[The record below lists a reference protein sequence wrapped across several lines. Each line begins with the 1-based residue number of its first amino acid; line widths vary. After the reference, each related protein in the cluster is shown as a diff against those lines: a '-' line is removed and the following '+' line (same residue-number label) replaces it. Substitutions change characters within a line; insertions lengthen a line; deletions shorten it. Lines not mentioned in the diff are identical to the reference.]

1 MTEEHQRCRAITK
14 AGSQCK
20 NSAHAGSDYCHVH
33 RNYAGKTTPEVEVDD
48 GSQEPSVGI
57 PDHAELRS
65 LLVELN
71 ELTEE
76 LNKLVPDY
84 SPPEYSSQGML
95 DLLKVNLDRLTP
107 ETVKDLQASLE
118 GTSLEDFRDIETWK
132 GMWFTLNY
140 LVKLEASERTDCLA
154 QRLSGLP
161 GVSTITDLK
170 EMLADTPPEE
180 FLKVDTWKGIWFIA
194 NYELQNQA
202 QNIKARFLGSGD
214 ES

>member
-1 MTEEHQRCRAITK
+1 MTEEHQRCHAITK

-20 NSAHAGSDYCHVH
+20 NNAHAGSDYCHVH
-33 RNYAGKTTPEVEVDD
+33 RNYGGKTMPEVAVDN

-57 PDHAELRS
+57 SDHAELRS

-84 SPPEYSSQGML
+84 SPPDYSPQGML

-140 LVKLEASERTDCLA
+140 FVKLEASERTGNLA

-161 GVSTITDLK
+161 GVSTIADLK
-170 EMLADTPPEE
+170 EMLAGTPPEE

>member
-1 MTEEHQRCRAITK
+1 MTEEQLRCRAITK

-20 NSAHAGSDYCHVH
+20 NSAQTGSDYCHVH
-33 RNYAGKTTPEVEVDD
+33 RNYIEKKAPAVEVDD
-48 GSQEPSVGI
+48 AAQEAAVGTSNR
-57 PDHAELRS
+57 AELRS
-65 LLVELN
+65 LLAELSELTDELN
-71 ELTEE
+71 Q
-76 LNKLVPDY
+76 LVPDY
-84 SPPEYSSQGML
+84 HPPDYSPQGML
-95 DLLKVNLDRLTP
+95 DLLKVNLDRFAP

-140 LVKLEASERTDCLA
+140 LVKLEAGERAGHLA

-161 GVSTITDLK
+161 GVSTLADLK

-194 NYELQNQA
+194 NYELQNQTLS
-202 QNIKARFLGSGD
+202 IKARLLGSDD